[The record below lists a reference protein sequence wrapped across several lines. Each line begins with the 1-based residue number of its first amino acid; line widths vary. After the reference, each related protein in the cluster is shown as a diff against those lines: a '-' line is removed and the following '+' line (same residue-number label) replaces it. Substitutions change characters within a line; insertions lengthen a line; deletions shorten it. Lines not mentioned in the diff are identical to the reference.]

1 MKRKVIL
8 FLLLLALVCG
18 GAGYWTWQ
26 KNSYSKDIL
35 KLELLGKEDAT
46 VAEEIEYTVKYKNN
60 GDIRLEEAK
69 LIFEYPQYSIVE
81 DNILRK
87 EIDLEDIYP
96 GEEKTISFKT
106 RLLGKEGDI
115 KKANVWLSY
124 KPKNLKAKYESST
137 SLATRIKSVPL
148 TFEFDMPSRIE
159 PLKDFKFRLNYFSN
173 IDYPILGLR
182 VVADYPSGYEFKES
196 APRDLEKK
204 EWKVGALNRAEGGR
218 IEVTGQLSGGVGEDE
233 LFRAKIGTWRDGEFV
248 VLKEAIK
255 GASIIEPSLDMAQKI
270 NSNPKFTASPGDWL
284 HYEVS
289 FKNIGK
295 DSLDSLIL
303 INKLEGN
310 FFDFS
315 TIKSDYGSF
324 QPGDNSIIFDW
335 KKVPKLQILSSM
347 EEGSVE
353 FWVKLKDDLGVAKNS
368 EIKNTITLNQAR
380 EEFVTKVNSKIF
392 LSQRGYFQDE
402 IFGNDGPIPPQ
413 TGSETTYTIM
423 WQVKNYSND
432 VNNAKVKAVL
442 SEGVRL
448 TGKIFPEDQSSKLAF
463 DSQSR
468 EIVWAV
474 GDLKAGEGI
483 MTSAPNIS
491 FQISFTPSEAQKGK
505 LAQLIGEASLM
516 GEDAWTKGNLETKSP
531 AIDTVLPDDLTVN
544 EKEGTI
550 Q

>member
-115 KKANVWLSY
+115 KKANVRLSY

-204 EWKVGALNRAEGGR
+204 EWEVGVLNRAEGGR

-491 FQISFTPSEAQKGK
+491 FQISLSIK
-505 LAQLIGEASLM
+505 
-516 GEDAWTKGNLETKSP
+516 
-531 AIDTVLPDDLTVN
+531 
-544 EKEGTI
+544 
-550 Q
+550 

>member
-204 EWKVGALNRAEGGR
+204 EWKVGVLNRAEGGR

-310 FFDFS
+310 FFGFS

-335 KKVPKLQILSSM
+335 KKVPKLPILSSM
-347 EEGSVE
+347 EEGSGE
-353 FWVKLKDDLGVAKNS
+353 F
-368 EIKNTITLNQAR
+368 
-380 EEFVTKVNSKIF
+380 
-392 LSQRGYFQDE
+392 
-402 IFGNDGPIPPQ
+402 
-413 TGSETTYTIM
+413 
-423 WQVKNYSND
+423 
-432 VNNAKVKAVL
+432 
-442 SEGVRL
+442 
-448 TGKIFPEDQSSKLAF
+448 
-463 DSQSR
+463 
-468 EIVWAV
+468 
-474 GDLKAGEGI
+474 
-483 MTSAPNIS
+483 
-491 FQISFTPSEAQKGK
+491 
-505 LAQLIGEASLM
+505 
-516 GEDAWTKGNLETKSP
+516 
-531 AIDTVLPDDLTVN
+531 
-544 EKEGTI
+544 
-550 Q
+550 